1 MWVNRKGAF
10 AEAGA
15 IPQPSPEEE
24 WLGFH
29 IGHTNN
35 VDGTSVLDGD
45 MTFYMVVTPVSTTNT
60 LFNIIYNELFVADIE
75 IDDGNGVGKVA
86 YSNLSKTMGSG
97 SKPAAGTPCLIAITL
112 NGVESGSYKIY
123 NAASGNTAA
132 HSTTLSGTP
141 NANLLFHTPTTI
153 ARAGI
158 DLFGRITSV
167 GSDNVAVAMA
177 EPGFIVHEVL
187 HYAEAH
193 TTAQQADVREW
204 AEEKWGV

>member
-1 MWVNRKGAF
+1 MNRKGAF
-10 AEAGA
+10 AEQGA
-15 IPQPSPEEE
+15 IPQPDPEAQ

-29 IGHTNN
+29 VGHTNN

-60 LFNIIYNELFVADIE
+60 LFNIIYNELFGADIE
-75 IDDGNGVGKVA
+75 IDDGNGIGRVA
-86 YSNLSKTMGSG
+86 YANLSKGMASG

-123 NAASGNTAA
+123 NAASGNTPV

-141 NANLLFHTPTTI
+141 NANLLFHNPTTV

-158 DLFGRITSV
+158 ELFGRVTFQ
-167 GSDNVAVAMA
+167 NNANTAFAMA
-177 EPGFIVHEVL
+177 EPGFTVHEVL